1 MPAIEL
7 CACGRPLHYTDPMVE
22 RLIHTMIKEL
32 GPTVPVTVD
41 TRTWL
46 VPRHFIALH
55 GITGQNLAGL
65 GFVEITQE

>member
-1 MPAIEL
+1 
-7 CACGRPLHYTDPMVE
+7 MVE